1 MNNTDMAQKN
11 TQKNKGKKTN
21 TRIIIKPEMK
31 IVGAKPTTTKKRPS
45 IAATNITDVRLEKD
59 PNHLKPLLPIEKT
72 DMKTQ
77 LVILSF
83 LLFVGVTCL
92 VAGTILGLANLNK
105 LKFLNR
111 GSLPH
116 FTLPEAITL
125 KNSRFATNETAYQ
138 SGTVSQGDIHVA
150 DPYTVISDVIKNDS
164 EIILIDLRPSDT
176 FKDKHVKNSVSIP
189 FSGSEKESKSFV
201 EKVEQIRKG
210 KPVVLLPYSA
220 ASTTGEQAYILLDD
234 RGIDTSVM
242 KQGWNEL
249 YNLPNMWVP
258 EDKWQSF
265 GMEKWV
271 EFKE

>member
-1 MNNTDMAQKN
+1 MAQKN
-11 TQKNKGKKTN
+11 TSKNTGKKINTTIVVKPSVKSAMKPMVAQPTN
-21 TRIIIKPEMK
+21 
-31 IVGAKPTTTKKRPS
+31 TKKRPS
-45 IAATNITDVRLEKD
+45 IAATDITDVRLEKD
-59 PNHLKPLLPIEKT
+59 PNHLKPLQPIEKT

-105 LKFLNR
+105 MKFSNR
-111 GSLPH
+111 GSLPY

-138 SGTVSQGDIHVA
+138 AGTVSQGNIHIA
-150 DPYTVISDVIKNDS
+150 DPYTVISTVIKNDS
-164 EIILIDLRPSDT
+164 EIILVDLRPADT

-234 RGIDTSVM
+234 KGIDTSVM